1 MARLTK
7 QDTWDI
13 VKAVGGIALIGIAA
27 LWPTGPVDP
36 EAQAEAQ
43 ERDRKYKRLSGK
55 VLRRARFRCE
65 SCGGQPGKLKVYY
78 IVEPH
83 QGGECTYD
91 NLQALCGVCRDKSRY
106 S

>member
-13 VKAVGGIALIGIAA
+13 VKAVGGLALIGIAA
-27 LWPTGPVDP
+27 LWPTRPVDP
-36 EAQAEAQ
+36 EAQAEEQ

-65 SCGGQPGKLKVYY
+65 SCGLRKELKVHY
-78 IVEPH
+78 IVDPDE
-83 QGGECTYD
+83 GGECTYD
-91 NLQALCGVCRDKSRY
+91 NLQALCDLCRDKSLY